1 MVSFF
6 PCDII
11 YEIDY
16 YQVAAKVFNKLT
28 KQTGEDIMQGEMVQ
42 QDSSLKNSVIQDPFL
57 NALRRQ
63 RVPVAI
69 YLTNGIKLQ
78 GVIAGFDSFIILL
91 KNNTKQMVYKR
102 AIATVVPSR
111 NIVWHDGES
120 SSEGQHMIP
129 EDQESI
135 ENY

>member
-1 MVSFF
+1 
-6 PCDII
+6 
-11 YEIDY
+11 
-16 YQVAAKVFNKLT
+16 
-28 KQTGEDIMQGEMVQ
+28 MQGEAVQ
-42 QDSSLKNSVIQDPFL
+42 QEASLNTTVIQDPFL
-57 NALRRQ
+57 NALKKQ

-78 GVIAGFDSFIILL
+78 GVIAGYDDMIILL

-111 NIVWHDGES
+111 NIVWSDAEMHAD
-120 SSEGQHMIP
+120 GQHMIP
-129 EDQESI
+129 DDQEPI

>member
-1 MVSFF
+1 
-6 PCDII
+6 
-11 YEIDY
+11 
-16 YQVAAKVFNKLT
+16 
-28 KQTGEDIMQGEMVQ
+28 MQEMVQ
-42 QDSSLKNSVIQDPFL
+42 TDNTLRGHLIQDPFL

-78 GVIAGFDSFIILL
+78 GVVAGFDQTVILL
-91 KNNTKQMVYKR
+91 KNNSKQMVFKH

-111 NIVWHDGES
+111 NIVWQDSDSAGD
-120 SSEGQHMIP
+120 GQHMIP
-129 EDQESI
+129 DDQEPM

>member
-1 MVSFF
+1 MH
-6 PCDII
+6 
-11 YEIDY
+11 
-16 YQVAAKVFNKLT
+16 
-28 KQTGEDIMQGEMVQ
+28 GEAVQ
-42 QDSSLKNSVIQDPFL
+42 QESSLIESVIQDPFL
-57 NALRRQ
+57 TALKKQ

-78 GVIAGFDSFIILL
+78 GVIAGFDTTVILL

-111 NIVWHDGES
+111 NIAWTD
-120 SSEGQHMIP
+120 SENSADGQHMIP
-129 EDQESI
+129 DDQEPI

>member
-1 MVSFF
+1 
-6 PCDII
+6 
-11 YEIDY
+11 
-16 YQVAAKVFNKLT
+16 
-28 KQTGEDIMQGEMVQ
+28 MQGEAVQ
-42 QDSSLKNSVIQDPFL
+42 QEASLNTTVIQDPFL
-57 NALRRQ
+57 NALKKQ

-78 GVIAGFDSFIILL
+78 GVIAGYDDFIILL

-111 NIVWHDGES
+111 NIVWSD
-120 SSEGQHMIP
+120 SEMGADGQHMIP
-129 EDQESI
+129 DDQEPI

>member
-1 MVSFF
+1 MH
-6 PCDII
+6 
-11 YEIDY
+11 
-16 YQVAAKVFNKLT
+16 
-28 KQTGEDIMQGEMVQ
+28 GEMVQ
-42 QDSSLKNSVIQDPFL
+42 QEATIKSSVIQDPFL

-111 NIVWHDGES
+111 NIVWHDSES
-120 SSEGQHMIP
+120 PADGQHMIP
-129 EDQESI
+129 DDQEQI

>member
-1 MVSFF
+1 
-6 PCDII
+6 
-11 YEIDY
+11 
-16 YQVAAKVFNKLT
+16 
-28 KQTGEDIMQGEMVQ
+28 MQGEAVQ
-42 QDSSLKNSVIQDPFL
+42 QEASLNTTVIQDPFL
-57 NALRRQ
+57 NALKKQ

-78 GVIAGFDSFIILL
+78 GVIAGYDDFIILL

-111 NIVWHDGES
+111 NIVWSD
-120 SSEGQHMIP
+120 SEMGADGQHIIP
-129 EDQESI
+129 DDQEPI

>member
-1 MVSFF
+1 
-6 PCDII
+6 
-11 YEIDY
+11 
-16 YQVAAKVFNKLT
+16 
-28 KQTGEDIMQGEMVQ
+28 MQEMVQ
-42 QDSSLKNSVIQDPFL
+42 SETTLRGHLIQDPFL

-78 GVIAGFDSFIILL
+78 GVVAGFDQAVILL
-91 KNNTKQMVYKR
+91 KNNSKQMVFKH

-111 NIVWHDGES
+111 NIVWQDS
-120 SSEGQHMIP
+120 DNNSNDGQHMIP
-129 EDQESI
+129 DDQEPM

>member
-1 MVSFF
+1 MVS
-6 PCDII
+6 
-11 YEIDY
+11 
-16 YQVAAKVFNKLT
+16 NKLT
-28 KQTGEDIMQGEMVQ
+28 KQTGENIMQGEMVQ
-42 QDSSLKNSVIQDPFL
+42 QDSSLTNSVIQDPFL

-111 NIVWHDGES
+111 NIVWNDGEP

>member
-1 MVSFF
+1 
-6 PCDII
+6 
-11 YEIDY
+11 
-16 YQVAAKVFNKLT
+16 
-28 KQTGEDIMQGEMVQ
+28 MQEMVQ
-42 QDSSLKNSVIQDPFL
+42 ADNSVRGQLIQDPFL

-78 GVIAGFDSFIILL
+78 GVVAGFDQSVILL
-91 KNNTKQMVYKR
+91 KNNSKQMVFKH

-111 NIVWHDGES
+111 NIVWQD
-120 SSEGQHMIP
+120 SENSDGQHMIQD
-129 EDQESI
+129 DQEPL